1 MVCLY
6 GVNSARSSPAGSPT
20 SSSPPPRSASVVSKF
35 SFGFHLGTASV
46 LETLC
51 GQAYGAG
58 QVAVLGLYMQRSRLV
73 LVTSALLLSLTSKQF
88 SIDS

>member
-1 MVCLY
+1 
-6 GVNSARSSPAGSPT
+6 
-20 SSSPPPRSASVVSKF
+20 
-35 SFGFHLGTASV
+35 V